1 MKTRAEKKASPDHRM
16 TLVSDYL
23 DLTKPRITSMVLV
36 TAAIGYFLAGPE
48 SVDLGFLL
56 IVLLGTGLVS
66 ASGATLNHVW
76 ERDTDRMMQ
85 RTADRPIPSGRVAA
99 RHALA
104 FGAALG
110 IAGVAT
116 LLAVAPPVV
125 ALLGVAAFVGYV
137 LIYTPLKRRS
147 PIATLVGA
155 VPGAIPPMMGAAAVS
170 GRIDSA
176 AWVLFGLLFFWQLPH
191 FLAIAWLCRAD
202 YAAAGMPM
210 LPVVRPD
217 GKTTARHAL
226 FYALALV
233 PVSLMPTWLGMAGTT
248 YFLGALVLGMALIVF
263 CVLFSFSHSTP
274 AARNLLLASVVYLP
288 AVLAVMLLDRIV

>member
-1 MKTRAEKKASPDHRM
+1 MKTQPEKKTPTPSWKT
-16 TLVSDYL
+16 TLSDYL
-23 DLTKPRITSMVLV
+23 DLMKPRITSMVLV

-48 SVDLGFLL
+48 SVDLAYLAAVL
-56 IVLLGTGLVS
+56 IGTGLVS

-85 RTADRPIPSGRVAA
+85 RTVDRPIPSGRVQAKS
-99 RHALA
+99 ALL
-104 FGAALG
+104 FGIVLG
-110 IAGVAT
+110 IVGVAT

-125 ALLGVAAFVGYV
+125 AALGVAAFVGYV

-147 PIATLVGA
+147 PMATLVGA
-155 VPGAIPPMMGAAAVS
+155 VPGAIPPMMGVAAVS
-170 GRIDSA
+170 GQIDSA

-248 YFLGALVLGMALIVF
+248 YFLGALILGIALIVF
-263 CVLFSFSHSTP
+263 CVLFSFSHSNP